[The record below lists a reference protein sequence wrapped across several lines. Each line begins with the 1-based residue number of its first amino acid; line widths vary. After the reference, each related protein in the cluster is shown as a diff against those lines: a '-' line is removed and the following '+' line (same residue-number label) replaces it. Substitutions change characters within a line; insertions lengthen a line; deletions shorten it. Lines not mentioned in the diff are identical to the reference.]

1 MKFIHRLKY
10 FLLGFGIGL
19 IFVFFFFKDRG
30 WDWLPGNRVTKFILT
45 NPMEIDENFL
55 LLLHQNNIKTDL
67 LFDVIENG
75 SVLFSES
82 ETKERIKNYKLEL
95 DTFKLTILVSFE
107 DSSSTIINLNN
118 LKDKQ
123 SQKVV
128 SIPFY
133 PSDSLFFSKIL
144 KKEIKANDLFLC
156 QLKKEELNYDSII
169 THLYNNKLLREFSRP
184 YKKPNPIYYSI
195 MNFQEK
201 KILIYMEEGSKKIRL
216 KAMSVLI
223 ESNPQISKKET
234 LIEEL
239 HKAKCNKI

>member
-10 FLLGFGIGL
+10 FLVGFGIGL
-19 IFVFFFFKDRG
+19 IAVFFFFKDRG

-45 NPMEIDENFL
+45 NPMEIDEEFL
-55 LLLHQNNIKTDL
+55 LVLNENKIKTDL
-67 LFDVIENG
+67 LFNTIEKG

-82 ETKERIKNYKLEL
+82 ETKERVKNYKIEL

-107 DSSSTIINLNN
+107 DSTSTIINLNN
-118 LKDKQ
+118 LKNKQ
-123 SQKVV
+123 NQKIV

-169 THLYNNKLLREFSRP
+169 THLNNNTLLRKFSEP
-184 YKKPNPIYYSI
+184 YKKPNPIYFSE
-195 MNFQEK
+195 MNFNGK
-201 KILIYMEEGSKKIRL
+201 KMIIQMEEGSKKIRL
-216 KAMSVLI
+216 KSMVIINETNLEFDHTEKLI
-223 ESNPQISKKET
+223 QKLKNI
-234 LIEEL
+234 
-239 HKAKCNKI
+239 KCN

>member
-10 FLLGFGIGL
+10 FLVGFGIGL
-19 IFVFFFFKDRG
+19 IAVFFFFKDRG

-55 LLLHQNNIKTDL
+55 LLLHENNIKTDL

-123 SQKVV
+123 SQKIVGT
-128 SIPFY
+128 PFY

-156 QLKKEELNYDSII
+156 QIKKEELSYDLII
-169 THLYNNKLLREFSRP
+169 KHLYNNRLLREFSRP
-184 YKKPNPIYYSI
+184 YKKPNPIYYSK
-195 MNFQEK
+195 MNINGK
-201 KILIYMEEGSKKIRL
+201 KMIIHLEEGSKKIRL
-216 KAMSVLI
+216 KSMVLI
-223 ESNPQISKKET
+223 NESKLDIDQTEK
-234 LIEEL
+234 LIERL
-239 HKAKCNKI
+239 KGIKCD